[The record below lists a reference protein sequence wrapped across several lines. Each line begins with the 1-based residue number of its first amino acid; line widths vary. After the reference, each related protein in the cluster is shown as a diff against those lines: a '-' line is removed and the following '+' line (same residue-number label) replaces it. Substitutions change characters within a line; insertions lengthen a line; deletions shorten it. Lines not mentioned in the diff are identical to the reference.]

1 MYINFNK
8 LHRSGITLEQLF
20 FMCAIQQREPQ
31 EILDMYYNEEVVQEF
46 LERGFFKR
54 LKKGDLRM
62 DTKGTKFLK
71 EVSSSGD
78 ITSETEIIVDWLIQ
92 VYKSRNGGVRN
103 KKETQRRCQWFSDET
118 GIVGNRLAVLLR
130 CFVQDVYQQD
140 TGQSIEEAR
149 ADNPRLQLSVLID
162 NIFWNPPN
170 NFARNYTLDNSP
182 LWNYYD
188 EHTEYIEQVWKT
200 TGLE

>member
-8 LHRSGITLEQLF
+8 LHRSEITLEQLF
-20 FMCAIQQREPQ
+20 LMCAVQQREPQ
-31 EILDMYYNEEVVQEF
+31 EILDMYYDEEVVQEF

-54 LKKGDLRM
+54 LKKGDLRI

-71 EVSSSGD
+71 EVSSSGV
-78 ITSETEIIVDWLIQ
+78 ISIETEVIVDWLIK
-92 VYKSRNGGVRN
+92 VYKSRNGAVKN

-118 GIVGNRLAVLLR
+118 GIKGNKLAILLKS
-130 CFVQDVYQQD
+130 FIQDVYQSD
-140 TGQSIEEAR
+140 LGQTIEEAR
-149 ADNPRLQLSVLID
+149 KDNPRLQLSILTD

-188 EHTEYIEQVWKT
+188 EYTEYIKEQWKT
-200 TGLE
+200 NLK

>member
-20 FMCAIQQREPQ
+20 WLCAVQQKEPE
-31 EILDMYYNEEVVQEF
+31 EITNLYYDEDSVEKF
-46 LERGFFKR
+46 LEKGFLKR
-54 LKKGDLRM
+54 LKKGELRI

-71 EVSSSGD
+71 DISSSGV
-78 ITSETEIIVDWLIQ
+78 ISIETEVIVDWLIK
-92 VYKSRNGGVRN
+92 VYKSRNGAVKN

-118 GIVGNRLAVLLR
+118 GIVGNYLAVLLR
-130 CFVQDVYQQD
+130 CFVQDVYQSD

-149 ADNPRLQLSVLID
+149 ADNPRLQLSVLTD

-188 EHTEYIEQVWKT
+188 EYTEYITEQWKKA
-200 TGLE
+200 GLK